1 MLQVI
6 GSSWAILLGLLL
18 LMLGNGIQG
27 TLLGIRG
34 AIEGFSTYEMSLVM
48 SAYFL
53 GFFGGSRM
61 TPRLIQRVGH
71 VRVFAA
77 LGSFTSAVLILFPT
91 LTDPWAWIFLRVLI
105 GFCFSGIYVTT
116 ESWLNNS
123 VTNENRGKAL
133 SLYLIVQMAGIIAA
147 QGLVALGD
155 PSGFILFIIPSVLV
169 SVAFAPILLAVT
181 PTPAFETTKPMGIF
195 EVFQISPLG
204 TVGVFVL
211 GGAFGALFG
220 MASVYATEA
229 GFTVAQISLFVATIY
244 VGGLLLQ
251 FPIGWVSDRM
261 DRRILILGVSAVGGA
276 AALVGSLT
284 ADLYWVI
291 LGVAFLVGG
300 TANPLYAL
308 LLAYVNDYLDT
319 ERMAGASGALI
330 FVNGI
335 GAITGPLVIGWLMA
349 QMGPRGFWL
358 FVALLMLGLAAY
370 AVWRMGRRPAA
381 VPVEETGSYA
391 PITPVSS
398 PVATQLAQE
407 YYADTHDENVSENA
421 TNETSRDPES

>member
-1 MLQVI
+1 MR
-6 GSSWAILLGLLL
+6 
-18 LMLGNGIQG
+18 
-27 TLLGIRG
+27 IRLTT
-34 AIEGFSTYEMSLVM
+34 I
-48 SAYFL
+48 
-53 GFFGGSRM
+53 
-61 TPRLIQRVGH
+61 
-71 VRVFAA
+71 A
-77 LGSFTSAVLILFPT
+77 L
-91 LTDPWAWIFLRVLI
+91 
-105 GFCFSGIYVTT
+105 
-116 ESWLNNS
+116 
-123 VTNENRGKAL
+123 
-133 SLYLIVQMAGIIAA
+133 
-147 QGLVALGD
+147 
-155 PSGFILFIIPSVLV
+155 
-169 SVAFAPILLAVT
+169 
-181 PTPAFETTKPMGIF
+181 
-195 EVFQISPLG
+195 
-204 TVGVFVL
+204 
-211 GGAFGALFG
+211 
-220 MASVYATEA
+220 ASV
-229 GFTVAQISLFVATIY
+229 VA
-244 VGGLLLQ
+244 
-251 FPIGWVSDRM
+251 
-261 DRRILILGVSAVGGA
+261 GA

-358 FVALLMLGLAAY
+358 FVAILMLGLAAY